1 MAGAKKSVVM
11 HVGLEALWQAITDYE
26 GYSDFVDGCAKCK
39 VLKRK
44 GNIVTVEYTVNKM
57 KQFSY
62 VLEHKETPMTGVEW
76 KMLEGE
82 FFKSNQGSWK
92 IKDLGKKGLAV
103 DYELE
108 VGFPLLVP
116 KAIVN
121 GLVSTSL
128 PEMLDGFEKR
138 AAEIEK
144 KGAKK
149 AKKPTAKK

>member
-11 HVGLEALWQAITDYE
+11 KVSLDALWQAVTDYE

-44 GNIVTVEYTVNKM
+44 GNTVTVEYTINKF

-62 VLEHKETPMTGVEW
+62 ILEHTETPKTSVKW
-76 KMLEGE
+76 RMLEGE
-82 FFKSNQGSWK
+82 FFKSNQGSWD
-92 IKDLGKKGLAV
+92 IKDMGKKGLAV

-116 KAIVN
+116 KSIVN

-128 PEMLDGFEKR
+128 PEMLEGFEKR
-138 AAEIEK
+138 ALGIEK
-144 KGAKK
+144 KAAKK
-149 AKKPTAKK
+149 TKPVAKK